1 VQGISHLDLGNA
13 TAYRARNPIPQS
25 QADGQTTE
33 CRGEDAPINPRKMR
47 RCDRTLDQEGLG
59 KANRPMERNRNE
71 SAESTAK
78 DSEGQKPLPFRGNES
93 DEEQVEPFADGLKI
107 GRRWQ
112 NNFSPANG
120 LVLAVWSFQYRRV
133 QLERRTARG
142 EIELFRPSGRILI

>member
-1 VQGISHLDLGNA
+1 
-13 TAYRARNPIPQS
+13 
-25 QADGQTTE
+25 
-33 CRGEDAPINPRKMR
+33 MR
-47 RCDRTLDQEGLG
+47 RRDRTLDQEGLRQ
-59 KANRPMERNRNE
+59 ANRPMEGNRNE
-71 SAESTAK
+71 PAEGTAK
-78 DSEGQKPLPFRGNES
+78 DSEGEKPLPFRWNES

-112 NNFSPANG
+112 NNFSPASG

>member
-1 VQGISHLDLGNA
+1 
-13 TAYRARNPIPQS
+13 
-25 QADGQTTE
+25 
-33 CRGEDAPINPRKMR
+33 MR

-112 NNFSPANG
+112 NNFSPVSA
-120 LVLAVWSFQYRRV
+120 LVLAVGLSSIGEHSWGG
-133 QLERRTARG
+133 ERLRER
-142 EIELFRPSGRILI
+142 LNFSGPPGVS